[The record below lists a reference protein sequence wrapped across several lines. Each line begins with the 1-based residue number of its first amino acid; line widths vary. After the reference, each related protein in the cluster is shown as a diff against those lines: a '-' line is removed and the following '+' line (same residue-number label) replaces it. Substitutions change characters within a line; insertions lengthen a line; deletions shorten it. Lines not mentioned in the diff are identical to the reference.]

1 MISRK
6 KRRKRPEGRGWKS
19 GKRER
24 KRRKRERKRGRE
36 DAKNGTDVR
45 SPSVPI
51 FASRLFV
58 SAANASTLL
67 FLDRMVLAVNGF
79 MILNGQRRTMF
90 YSVQRIF
97 RARSRAK
104 ASRDDKVSYF

>member
-6 KRRKRPEGRGWKS
+6 KRRKRPEGRG
-19 GKRER
+19 ER

-58 SAANASTLL
+58 RAANASTLL
-67 FLDRMVLAVNGF
+67 FL
-79 MILNGQRRTMF
+79 
-90 YSVQRIF
+90 
-97 RARSRAK
+97 
-104 ASRDDKVSYF
+104 